1 MHITTNSLCVT
12 AASCRDNSLTC
23 IGGALPTPPANDQ
36 CTAAIS
42 MAIPSNSA
50 GTTVNATTESPAPPT
65 CITSLSQPGVW
76 YSVVGNGN
84 QLGADLCAASGWDS
98 KIFVY
103 TGSCGSWNCVTGNDD
118 FGPICASGAA
128 SATWCSVPSTVYY
141 ILVTGYSS
149 PNTFTLAVSQTVAT
163 APSLSVALTSAS
175 VCPSNSTTV
184 TASGATT
191 YSWNTS
197 ATTAS
202 VVVSPS
208 VATVYTVTGK
218 DVTGCASSA
227 LTATVNVYNTPSIVI
242 TSNTAAICP
251 GGSFVITPTGAASY
265 TYFGG
270 TSTLTGLSATVSPIV
285 LTNYTVNGTDGNG
298 CVNSATAAGF
308 ATVSTLASPALTITA
323 SSASIC
329 PGFSSTFTVTGAN
342 TYTWTAPASN
352 SNQISVS
359 PTVTT
364 VYTVSGTGTN
374 VCNGVKTVTVA
385 VFTTPTVVANPSVVT
400 RCALTAQNFTATGAS
415 TYTWNGSVSGNT
427 TSIATPT
434 ANSVYT
440 VQGTNTS
447 GCIGT
452 TTIAVTSNSLPI
464 LAITPSSATI
474 CEQSFAS
481 FTVGGA
487 TTYTWNNSV
496 QGSTVNLFHTASVT
510 HTIVGTDALGCVSA
524 ATVAVL
530 ANPLP
535 TIVVSP
541 SLTSVCVNSPV
552 SFTVSGANTF
562 TWSNATNST
571 TATFTPSAN
580 AQYSVSGTDANG
592 CTNGSPIAVLAIALP
607 NINVSKPSNTVC
619 ANASGNYTATGAGT
633 YTWSTGANGNIT
645 AITPTANGTYTVD
658 GTDATTGC
666 VNTKTFAINT
676 YSAPVISILPA
687 SSQSICVNAS
697 ASFTASGAQTFSWSN
712 GGFGPVVVFTPSASG
727 VYSITG
733 KNQQNCLTTNT
744 VSISIYSLTVV
755 NATSDRDSVCSQ
767 ETVTLSATGAQT
779 YTWLP
784 YFVSGSSYTIS
795 ALATLQYTLQGT
807 DANGCQGADSVRV
820 VVSKCTGIEKNS
832 ALGAMINL
840 YPNPSN
846 GMFTI
851 EMPFEG
857 KKVVKVYTMSGALIS
872 VAETKEQVQAMNLQG
887 NAKGLYYIQI
897 DAAGSSMRYKVIVE

>member
-1 MHITTNSLCVT
+1 
-12 AASCRDNSLTC
+12 
-23 IGGALPTPPANDQ
+23 
-36 CTAAIS
+36 
-42 MAIPSNSA
+42 
-50 GTTVNATTESPAPPT
+50 
-65 CITSLSQPGVW
+65 
-76 YSVVGNGN
+76 VVGNGN
-84 QLGADLCAASGWDS
+84 RLGASLCATSAWDS

-103 TGSCGSWNCVTGNDD
+103 TGSCGSWTCVTGNDD
-118 FGPICASGAA
+118 NGPLCSGAA
-128 SATWCSVPSTVYY
+128 ASVTWCSIPTTTYF
-141 ILVTGYSS
+141 ILVTGFSS
-149 PNTFTLAVSQTVAT
+149 ASAFSIAVSQTVAT
-163 APSLSVALTSAS
+163 APTLSITLGSPS
-175 VCPSNSTTV
+175 VCPSNSTTA

-191 YSWNTS
+191 YSWSTNS
-197 ATTAS
+197 TAAS
-202 VVVSPS
+202 IAVSPS
-208 VATVYTVTGK
+208 VTTVYTVTGR

-227 LTATVNVYNTPSIVI
+227 LTTTVNVFSTPSIVI

-251 GGSFVITPTGAASY
+251 GGSFVITPTGATSY
-265 TYFGG
+265 TYLGG
-270 TSTLTGLSATVSPIV
+270 TATLTGLSATVSPIV
-285 LTNYTVNGTDGNG
+285 LTNYTVNGTNANG
-298 CVNSATAAGF
+298 CVNTATAAGF
-308 ATVSTLASPALTITA
+308 ATVSTLASPALTISA

-342 TYTWTAPASN
+342 TYTWNAPASN

-359 PTVTT
+359 PSVTT
-364 VYTVSGTGTN
+364 IYTVSGTGTN
-374 VCNGVKTVTVA
+374 VCNGVSTITVT

-400 RCALTAQNFTATGAS
+400 RCALTAQNFTATGAT
-415 TYTWNGSVSGNT
+415 TYTWNGTVSGNT
-427 TSIATPT
+427 ASIATPT

-440 VQGTNTS
+440 VQGTNAS

-487 TTYTWNNSV
+487 STYTWNNSI
-496 QGSTVNLFHTASVT
+496 QGGTVNLFHTTSTT
-510 HTIVGTDALGCVSA
+510 HTIVGIDALGCVST
-524 ATVAVL
+524 ATVGVL

-571 TATFTPSAN
+571 TATFTPSAS

-592 CTNGSPIAVLAIALP
+592 CTNGTPMSVIAIALP
-607 NINVSKPSNTVC
+607 TINVTKPSNTVC
-619 ANASGNYTATGAGT
+619 ANSTGNYTATGAGT

-645 AITPTANGTYTVD
+645 AITPTANGTYTIN
-658 GTDATTGC
+658 GTDANTGC
-666 VNTKTFAINT
+666 VNTRTFAINT
-676 YSAPVISILPA
+676 FSAPVISILPA
-687 SSQSICVNAS
+687 SSQSVCLNAS
-697 ASFTASGAQTFSWSN
+697 ATFSASGAQTFTWST
-712 GGFGPVVVFTPSASG
+712 GAFGPVVVVTPSASG
-727 VYSITG
+727 VYSVTG

-744 VSISIYSLTVV
+744 LSISIYSLTVV

-784 YFVSGSSYTIS
+784 YFVSGSTYTIS
-795 ALATLQYTLQGT
+795 ALATLQYTLQAT
-807 DANGCQGADSVRV
+807 DANGCQGTDSIRV
-820 VVSKCTGIEKNS
+820 FVSKCTGIEKNS

-857 KKVVKVYTMSGALIS
+857 KKSVKVYSVSGALIS
-872 VAETKEQVQAMNLQG
+872 VSETKEQVHAMNLHG